1 MFVADDVDDIFKN
14 TPQLIT
20 VDQMNLA
27 SLTAQSTQGAIW
39 RELPHPCCVKGASRL
54 EERTTPDAS
63 PQYANVSLTWQ
74 TEKYCNYR
82 ADTWITT
89 IILIAKTMTD
99 E

>member
-1 MFVADDVDDIFKN
+1 MFVADDVDDNFFKN

-39 RELPHPCCVKGASRL
+39 RE
-54 EERTTPDAS
+54 ERTTPDAS

-74 TEKYCNYR
+74 TENYRTYR

-89 IILIAKTMTD
+89 TILIAKTMTD